1 MKKRLALFFALAA
14 LLLIAPFAGAAD
26 YNQELILRELEYLK
40 QKVKFQEME
49 IQQLKGATGD
59 ALDKKIEEKVDTK
72 IATGESA
79 KVSLANELIDQLEI
93 KGDLRVRYERMDR
106 DNPADDYDAQNRWRT
121 RFRVGGVWKNKT
133 ENWEIGAGL
142 ATGGI
147 DGTSTN
153 DTWGEESPF
162 ETGDIRLDY
171 AYAKHK
177 MESFSFILGQQKNPF
192 ETSWLYWDGD
202 LRPTGFTA
210 KYKSD
215 VGVFATLGAYGVRFY
230 KNDKDTAMLLG
241 GQVGYENII
250 GEVELLAAVGYQHF
264 DSEFSD
270 EQAPNPDYDYQL
282 GDLYVEATIPAG
294 AVKLT
299 PYGHIW
305 CNFGADGEDGEG
317 QLGGTLNPG
326 DEDLGWLIGLDAK
339 IMKLFKVGYAYAVVG
354 ADSLYGGLKDSDF
367 GAGLSSTDL
376 KGHKISASYS
386 MTKNISTGVTAFF
399 YEADARENQ
408 KDVDLY
414 QCDVVYKF

>member
-1 MKKRLALFFALAA
+1 MKKKVAFCLTLVALFWFTP
-14 LLLIAPFAGAAD
+14 IAGAAD
-26 YNQELILRELEYLK
+26 YHQEQILQELEYLK
-40 QKVKFQEME
+40 QKVKFQELE
-49 IQQLKGATGD
+49 IQHLKSVTGE

-72 IATGESA
+72 ISAGEGS
-79 KVSLANELIDQLEI
+79 KVSLANELIDGLEL
-93 KGDLRVRYERMDR
+93 KGDLRVRFERRDR
-106 DNPADDYDAQNRWRT
+106 SNPDDNYGAQNRLRT
-121 RFRVGGVWKNKT
+121 RFRAGGVWKNKT
-133 ENWEIGAGL
+133 ENWEVGAGL

-153 DTWGEESPF
+153 DTWGEEFEF

-177 MESFSFILGQQKNPF
+177 MEDFSFTLGQQENPF

-202 LRPTGFTA
+202 LRPTGFTS
-210 KYKSD
+210 KYKHD
-215 VGVFATLGAYGVRFY
+215 IGIFATLGLYGVRFY
-230 KNDKDTAMLLG
+230 DGDKDTAMLVG
-241 GQVGYENII
+241 GQVGYENEIE
-250 GEVELLAAVGYQHF
+250 GVELLVAAGYLHF

-270 EQAPNPDYDYQL
+270 EEAPNPAYDYQL

-305 CNFGADGEDGEG
+305 CNFGADGGVGQG
-317 QLGGTLNPG
+317 QLGGTLDPG

-339 IMKLFKVGYAYAVVG
+339 IMKVLKLGYAYAVVG

-367 GAGLSSTDL
+367 GTGLTSTDV
-376 KGHKISASYS
+376 KGHRIGASYS
-386 MTKNISTGVTAFF
+386 LTKNVSSGVTAFF

-408 KDVDLY
+408 RDVDLY
-414 QCDVVYKF
+414 QFDVNYKF